1 MQPVLTN
8 PRSDRVR
15 MVRSLTG
22 RSARQRHQQYLIEGP
37 QAVREVVRYAPDH
50 IRTLYLT
57 GIAGERYPEIVAEAH
72 DNSIMT
78 QLCSDEV
85 IVAMSGDCQGLL
97 AVAAIE
103 PATLTQS
110 IPLDSRLVVI
120 LHEVR
125 DPGNAGTIIRTAD
138 AAGADAVIL
147 TGHSVEITSPKTVRS
162 TAGSLYHLPV
172 IAHRDLAEVIA
183 HLHELGYSVLA
194 TAADGTQS
202 IDELSDQV
210 VAARLDGHVI
220 GPEETDLRRRTAWL
234 FGNEAHG
241 LAVDEQQLADATT
254 RIDIRGNAESLN
266 LATAAAVCLFASS
279 RAHR

>member
-1 MQPVLTN
+1 
-8 PRSDRVR
+8 

-37 QAVREVVRYAPDH
+37 QAVREAVRHAPDH
-50 IRTLYLT
+50 LRTVYLT
-57 GIAGERYPEIVAEAH
+57 GAASERYPEIMAAADESSVT
-72 DNSIMT
+72 M

-85 IVAMSGDCQGLL
+85 ISTMSADCQGLV

-103 PATLTQS
+103 PLTLARS
-110 IPLDSRLVVI
+110 ISLDSRLVVI

-172 IAHRDLAEVIA
+172 IAHRDLTEVVE
-183 HLHELGYSVLA
+183 HLHRLGHSVLA
-194 TAADGTQS
+194 TAANGAQS
-202 IDELSDQV
+202 VDELSDRV
-210 VAARLDGHVI
+210 VAAQVAGHVI

-241 LAVDEQQLADATT
+241 LSVDEQQLADATA
-254 RIDIRGNAESLN
+254 RIEIRGKAESLN
-266 LATAAAVCLFASS
+266 LATAAAICLFASS